1 MELVFKPNKD
11 YKEKI
16 ISFLSEVLG
25 PKHPVLNN
33 KLFDWYY
40 CSSRFNQNCN
50 ESNNL
55 SFILALDND
64 QIISLLGFYETPI
77 RVEKKIIQGAWSAL
91 WYSKKSNISG
101 IGGLLMRKLIE
112 KYNFVGALACSE
124 INQTIV
130 KFLGFKIIN
139 EIPSYIFI
147 LSPDNLKN
155 LTSININSASK
166 KLIKINLD
174 IDKYYSTNSQSIK
187 KGRKI
192 VSIAENSSLSKSI
205 LSTFK
210 DQIYLNWRYVEH
222 PFFNYYWSFVEWK
235 GDIKAWFVWRI
246 GTYLCRIVDF
256 DVVDFIPNKKYLILK
271 LIDELINCLNNL
283 KCDYIDFY
291 TTNKYLAEIL
301 LEYGFIS
308 NKTYK
313 LPNLIDPPSNNSLI
327 LNGEYYLSPEIMQN
341 KKINFYTYRSDG
353 DVDRPN
359 LSII

>member
-1 MELVFKPNKD
+1 MRPNPLEFERD
-11 YKEKI
+11 NLPFTTFTPSNG
-16 ISFLSEVLG
+16 SFLIR
-25 PKHPVLNN
+25 
-33 KLFDWYY
+33 
-40 CSSRFNQNCN
+40 RF
-50 ESNNL
+50 
-55 SFILALDND
+55 
-64 QIISLLGFYETPI
+64 P
-77 RVEKKIIQGAWSAL
+77 
-91 WYSKKSNISG
+91 
-101 IGGLLMRKLIE
+101 
-112 KYNFVGALACSE
+112 
-124 INQTIV
+124 
-130 KFLGFKIIN
+130 
-139 EIPSYIFI
+139 
-147 LSPDNLKN
+147 
-155 LTSININSASK
+155 
-166 KLIKINLD
+166 
-174 IDKYYSTNSQSIK
+174 
-187 KGRKI
+187 
-192 VSIAENSSLSKSI
+192 SKSI

-222 PFFNYYWSFVEWK
+222 PFFNYYWSFVERK

-246 GTYLCRIVDF
+246 AELNGTYLCRIVDF